1 MLSKINMPSGNF
13 FSAKAKLGISAC
25 LLGQKVRYDGGHKK
39 DYFLTETFGR
49 YVEWVPVC
57 PELEVGMGVP
67 RESVRLVGGRDEAKM
82 IAERS
87 GNDWTAQMNSF
98 AAKRA
103 KSLKALDLS
112 GYIFKKDSPSCGV
125 ERVRLY
131 NSKGIPNR
139 EGRGL
144 YAGAVMRELPLLP
157 VEEEGRLND
166 PGLREN
172 FIERVFAYHRWQQLT
187 VERKS
192 VRSLIGFHTC
202 HKFLIL
208 AHSEPHYRRLGR
220 IVADAEKSPI
230 GEAYELYGRLFM
242 AALAVHATPKK
253 HSNVLEHMVGYFS
266 GQLSAEERR
275 ELVEL
280 IGDFRRQLVPLIVPL
295 TLIRHYVKKYQ
306 VAYLKTQVYLE
317 PSPKELM
324 LRNHV

>member
-1 MLSKINMPSGNF
+1 MLFKVNMLSGNF
-13 FSAKAKLGISAC
+13 STAKAKLGISAC

-67 RESVRLVGGRDEAKM
+67 RESVRLVGDRDEPKM

-87 GNDWTAQMNSF
+87 GKDWTAQMNSF

-103 KSLKALDLS
+103 KSLQALGLS
-112 GYIFKKDSPSCGV
+112 GYIFKKDSPSCGL

-131 NSKGIPNR
+131 NNRGIPDR
-139 EGRGL
+139 KGRGL
-144 YAGAVMRELPLLP
+144 YAGVVMRQLPLLP

-187 VERKS
+187 KEHKS
-192 VRSLIGFHTC
+192 VRALIAFHTS
-202 HKFLIL
+202 HKFLLL
-208 AHSEPHYRRLGR
+208 AHSVQHYQRLGR
-220 IVADAEKSPI
+220 MVAEAKKKPI
-230 GEAYELYGRLFM
+230 GEAYENYGRIFM
-242 AALAVHATPKK
+242 EALAVHANAKK
-253 HSNVLEHMVGYFS
+253 HCNVLEHMVGYFS
-266 GQLSAEERR
+266 RQLSAAERR

-280 IGDFRRQLVPLIVPL
+280 IADFRRQLIPLVVPL
-295 TLIRHYVKKYQ
+295 TLIRHYVKKYS
-306 VAYLKTQVYLE
+306 VIYLQEQVYLE